1 LRVVEQAGL
10 TDVGRHRQTNE
21 DSYLDSAPIF
31 AVADG
36 MGGAR
41 AGEVASQIAVE
52 AFDIERQSD
61 ASLEQQ
67 LTDTAKAANQRIHEL
82 ASGDETR
89 AGMGTT
95 LTAIMVGSD
104 EVSIGHVGDSRA
116 YLLRE
121 GRLERL
127 THDHSL
133 VEEFVRQ
140 GKLTPEEAES
150 HPHRSI
156 ITRALGPEPE
166 VEVETYTL
174 PARAN
179 DTFLLCSDGLTT
191 MVTEEEVSEYLA
203 SSESLQEAAEDL
215 IDLANEKGGK
225 DNITVVLLR
234 LDEAGDTGKET
245 DTFVEAPQAV
255 AASGDTQVGEP
266 SEDPSATTDLADS
279 QQAATATTRAPRS
292 RAYRTYGKGRDRSR
306 AKPKRRRRLVL
317 LAAVV
322 CLALAGGALFA
333 ATREYYFLGTDD
345 RGFVALYRGL
355 PYDLPLGLSLYN
367 RQYAS
372 PLAASSIAEPE
383 RGQILNNQLRTQ
395 SDAAGVLRRLELE
408 AAAQ

>member
-1 LRVVEQAGL
+1 LSLRVVEQAGL
-10 TDVGRHRQTNE
+10 TDVGRQRQTNE
-21 DSYLDSAPIF
+21 DNYLDSAPIF

-52 AFDIERQSD
+52 AFDIERQGD

-67 LTDTAKAANQRIHEL
+67 LIDTAKAANQRIHEL

-95 LTAIMVGSD
+95 LTAIMVGPD
-104 EVSIGHVGDSRA
+104 EIAIGHVGDSRA
-116 YLLRE
+116 YLLRD
-121 GRLERL
+121 GHLERL

-166 VEVETYTL
+166 VEVETYTV
-174 PARAN
+174 AGRAN

-191 MVTEEEVSEYLA
+191 MVTEDEVLEYLA
-203 SSESLQEAAEDL
+203 SSASLQEAAEDL

-234 LDEAGDTGKET
+234 LEESVGEDPET
-245 DTFVEAPQAV
+245 DTFVEEAPTAT
-255 AASGDTQVGEP
+255 APSDTQIAAP
-266 SEDPSATTDLADS
+266 PSAEPQVPS
-279 QQAATATTRAPRS
+279 TRRAHRS
-292 RAYRTYGKGRDRSR
+292 RGYRTYGKSR
-306 AKPKRRRRLVL
+306 PRRGKQKRRRGRLAL
-317 LAAVV
+317 LAAAA
-322 CLALAGGALFA
+322 CIAIAAGAVFA
-333 ATREYYFLGTDD
+333 ATREYYFLGTNDQ
-345 RGFVALYRGL
+345 GFVALYRGL
-355 PYDLPLGLSLYN
+355 PYDLPLGLRLYEP
-367 RQYAS
+367 QYAS
-372 PLAASSIAEPE
+372 PVAPSSIGQPE
-383 RGQILNNQLRTQ
+383 RNQVLNNQLRTQ
-395 SDAAGVLRRLELE
+395 SDATALLRRLELE
-408 AAAQ
+408 AAAR